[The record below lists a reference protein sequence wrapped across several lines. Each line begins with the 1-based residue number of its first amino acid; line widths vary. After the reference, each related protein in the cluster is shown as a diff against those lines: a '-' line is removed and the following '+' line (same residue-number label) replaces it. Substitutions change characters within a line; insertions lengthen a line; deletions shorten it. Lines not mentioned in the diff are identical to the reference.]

1 MAIED
6 TIAMD
11 TERDQFFEVRT
22 QLEDQVQKLQ
32 KRLDKTEVDEQKEK
46 NDKITN
52 FEKEC
57 TLKMRAKMEDHAAEV
72 VKQKIDDLNIET
84 ENLRKR
90 EHEFK
95 QQEKELSEKLLKTEG
110 DLQFKDREVQTLCF
124 LTTEDEAKLKKLR
137 ASHEDQIKILNEYLS
152 SQKEKVSELQKE
164 VEKTRKEGQELQRV
178 KMMVFKENIAK

>member
-32 KRLDKTEVDEQKEK
+32 MRLDETEVDEQKEK

-90 EHEFK
+90 
-95 QQEKELSEKLLKTEG
+95 
-110 DLQFKDREVQTLCF
+110 
-124 LTTEDEAKLKKLR
+124 A
-137 ASHEDQIKILNEYLS
+137 
-152 SQKEKVSELQKE
+152 
-164 VEKTRKEGQELQRV
+164 
-178 KMMVFKENIAK
+178 

>member
-1 MAIED
+1 MTSI
-6 TIAMD
+6 
-11 TERDQFFEVRT
+11 
-22 QLEDQVQKLQ
+22 L
-32 KRLDKTEVDEQKEK
+32 
-46 NDKITN
+46 
-52 FEKEC
+52 
-57 TLKMRAKMEDHAAEV
+57 
-72 VKQKIDDLNIET
+72 KQKT
-84 ENLRKR
+84 FVK

>member
-32 KRLDKTEVDEQKEK
+32 KRLDETEVDVKEK

-52 FEKEC
+52 FEKEY

-84 ENLRKR
+84 ENLCKR
-90 EHEFK
+90 GHEFK
-95 QQEKELSEKLLKTEG
+95 QQEKRTK
-110 DLQFKDREVQTLCF
+110 
-124 LTTEDEAKLKKLR
+124 
-137 ASHEDQIKILNEYLS
+137 
-152 SQKEKVSELQKE
+152 
-164 VEKTRKEGQELQRV
+164 
-178 KMMVFKENIAK
+178 